1 MTGPTSTR
9 SVRSH
14 ALPLGL
20 AALRGALGIVAIP
33 LAPALYR
40 KHFVV
45 LVLLRPTKEVLL
57 AGGFLLRRGKVGF
70 AEMVAAALPLAILGV
85 WLFFWLGRSYA
96 QEIKSGK
103 GLPRWADKILP
114 PKRIKALG
122 RVLDRKGAGVVVG
135 GRLAAFPSALL
146 AASAGASGMAP
157 GKFLPA
163 DALGAALSIAE
174 VVVAGYVLGAAYKRA
189 GPWLT
194 AVGVAVLI
202 GLLVAVGRWLRREA
216 KE

>member
-1 MTGPTSTR
+1 
-9 SVRSH
+9 
-14 ALPLGL
+14 
-20 AALRGALGIVAIP
+20 
-33 LAPALYR
+33 
-40 KHFVV
+40 
-45 LVLLRPTKEVLL
+45 
-57 AGGFLLRRGKVGF
+57 
-70 AEMVAAALPLAILGV
+70 
-85 WLFFWLGRSYA
+85 
-96 QEIKSGK
+96 
-103 GLPRWADKILP
+103 
-114 PKRIKALG
+114 
-122 RVLDRKGAGVVVG
+122 
-135 GRLAAFPSALL
+135 LAAFPSALL